1 MAIDREDTL
10 KKAEKLLR
18 QGKLDAAIAEYFMV
32 VEEHPG
38 DWATANTLGD
48 LYVRAG
54 QQDLAAGQYIRIG
67 RHLVDEGFYSRAGA
81 IYKKLLKLKPDD
93 EGVQLALAD
102 ISHRQGLLADAKAQ
116 LNAIAGRR
124 RNRGDKAGAARIVV
138 QLGSVDPA
146 DFDARVLAARTLI
159 EMGDE
164 DGAADR
170 FRSLY
175 DDLLEKGR
183 EADALQALR
192 EAVRLSPHDQQSRL
206 VLARSAILSGDFE
219 GARAFLDRATAGDD
233 PTLQMAL
240 LEMDLRAGDFGEAQ
254 ELLRT
259 LLRSGAE
266 QRDRVTELAWATA
279 GSNADAAF
287 VVVDALVEAVS
298 AAGNHGDAAAL
309 LQEFAA
315 RIPNHIPALLKLVEV
330 CVDGGLEAAMHEAQ
344 AHLTDAY
351 LGAGQAAEARVIAE
365 DLVAREPWE
374 RGHIERFRRALMML
388 KVSDPDTLIAAR
400 LSGDVPFIARDVFAE
415 KAAAPIPEPLE
426 PPAIIVEEVSPVPEP
441 ESLLEAPPAEPVEA
455 TTPMLEPLQPSSAG
469 EEIDLSTALG
479 DCSTPIAFPQ
489 PVPVSQLPEVENVT
503 APEADANRPGGT
515 DQSAQHMT
523 IARTYIEMGLADEAI
538 GPLETASRATRF
550 RFEAASLLG
559 RIFRDRG
566 DTPRAVEWL
575 ERAAEAPAPSDEES
589 RALLYD
595 LGTMIEGS
603 GDTARALAVFLELQ
617 SEAGDYRDVA
627 ERVERL
633 ARVEA
638 GG

>member
-18 QGKLDAAIAEYFMV
+18 QGKLDAAIAEYLKV
-32 VEEHPG
+32 VEENPG

-54 QQDLAAGQYIRIG
+54 QQDLAAAQYIRIG
-67 RHLVDEGFYSRAGA
+67 RHFVDEGFYSKAGA
-81 IYKKLLKLKPDD
+81 IYKKLLKLRPDD
-93 EGVQLALAD
+93 ESVQLALAD
-102 ISHRQGLLADAKAQ
+102 ISHKQGLLADAKAQ
-116 LNAIAGRR
+116 LNAVAARR
-124 RNRGDKAGAARIVV
+124 RSRGDKAGAAQIVV

-146 DFDARVLAARTLI
+146 DFEARALAARTLI

-164 DGAADR
+164 DGAAAR

-183 EADALQALR
+183 SAEALQALR
-192 EAVRLSPHDQQSRL
+192 EAVRLSPHDQESRL
-206 VLARSAILSGDFE
+206 ALARSAVLSGDFA
-219 GARAFLDRATAGDD
+219 GARTFLDRATAGDD

-240 LEMDLRAGDFGEAQ
+240 LEMDLRSGDLGEAR

-259 LLRSGAE
+259 LLASGAE
-266 QRDRVTELAWATA
+266 QRDRVTELAWATVGA
-279 GSNADAAF
+279 NPEAAF
-287 VVVDALVEAVS
+287 VVIDALVD
-298 AAGNHGDAAAL
+298 AAGAARNYGNAAAL

-315 RIPNHIPALLKLVEV
+315 RVPNQIPALLKLVEV
-330 CVDGGLEAAMHEAQ
+330 CVDGRLEATMYEAQ
-344 AHLTDAY
+344 AHLADAY
-351 LGAGQAAEARVIAE
+351 LAAGQAAEARVIAE

-374 RGHIERFRRALMML
+374 RAHIERFRRALMLL
-388 KVSDPDTLIAAR
+388 KVPDPDTLIAAR

-415 KAAAPIPEPLE
+415 RAAGPIPEPLP
-426 PPAIIVEEVSPVPEP
+426 PPAVIVEAVSPVPEP
-441 ESLLEAPPAEPVEA
+441 ESFVEAPAAEPAEI
-455 TTPMLEPLQPSSAG
+455 TTPTLDPFQPASAS
-469 EEIDLSTALG
+469 EEIDLDTELG
-479 DCSTPIAFPQ
+479 DFSARAAAPQ
-489 PVPVSQLPEVENVT
+489 AIPLSRLPEPGHVA
-503 APEADANRPGGT
+503 APDADASRLGGT

-523 IARTYIEMGLADEAI
+523 LARTYLEMGLADEAI

-559 RIFRDRG
+559 RIFKDRG
-566 DTPRAVEWL
+566 DTARAVEWL
-575 ERAAEAPAPSDEES
+575 ERAAEAPAPSEEES

-595 LGTMIEGS
+595 LGTMIEES